1 MISAGNEFIV
11 WASMS
16 SDFLPTASID
26 DLQRRAEIVGKLR
39 TFFDDRGFF
48 EVETPLLSHDTV
60 VDRYIDPVS
69 VPKIALTG
77 CADDSDVRMWMQTS
91 PEFSMKRLVVAGAK
105 AIYQLSKCFRKGEKG
120 AAHNPE
126 FTMLEWYRVDDDL
139 QSGMQLL
146 AELVEHVLQRPKTS
160 FLSYREAFLQH
171 ANLDPFEASIQEMK
185 NVLQENEV
193 VFVESGSGAEADSCD
208 RDSWLNLILSEVIQQ
223 HLGNDHPVVVY
234 DWPASQSALAI
245 VRPGDFPV
253 AERFEIYVDGVEL
266 ANGYHELLDPD
277 ELARRSSINN
287 QGRLKDGNCLL
298 PEDSRLLDAMRSG
311 LPQCAGVA
319 LGVDRLVMLATGAAT
334 IDEVVA
340 FPIDRA

>member
-1 MISAGNEFIV
+1 
-11 WASMS
+11 MS

-39 TFFDDRGFF
+39 AFFDDLGFF
-48 EVETPLLSHDTV
+48 EVETPLLSHDTI

-69 VPKIALTG
+69 IPKIALTG
-77 CADDSDVRMWMQTS
+77 CADDSDVRMWLQTS
-91 PEFSMKRLVVAGAK
+91 PEFSMKRLVAAGAK
-105 AIYQLSKCFRKGEKG
+105 AIYQVSKCFRKGEKG
-120 AAHNPE
+120 IAHNPE
-126 FTMLEWYRVDDDL
+126 FTMLEWYRVGDDF

-146 AELVEHVLQRPKTS
+146 AELVELVLQRPKTS
-160 FLSYREAFLQH
+160 LLSYREAFLQY
-171 ANLDPFEASIQEMK
+171 ASLDPFEASIQQMK
-185 NVLQENEV
+185 DVLQENEIA
-193 VFVESGSGAEADSCD
+193 FVDYGSGVEVDSSR
-208 RDSWLNLILSEVIQQ
+208 RDSWLNLILSEVVQQ
-223 HLGNDHPVVVY
+223 HLGNDQPVIIY

-245 VRPGDFPV
+245 VRPEDFPV

-266 ANGYHELLDPD
+266 ANGYHELLDSD

-287 QGRLKDGNCLL
+287 QGRLKDGSCLL
-298 PEDSRLLDAMRSG
+298 PEDSRLLGSMRSG

-319 LGVDRLVMLATGAAT
+319 LGVDRLVMLATGAKT